1 MSRLSK
7 PERILREIPKDEWI
21 SAADIGKKIGLTPHT
36 VGALIGIHLLNR
48 FVERRTSPKY
58 ASHVHEY
65 KQLTRFERTQ
75 NYEPKCQGGL
85 LPAHEA
91 LGRNQ
96 AKTLR
101 P

>member
-1 MSRLSK
+1 MRLSK

-21 SAADIGKKIGLTPHT
+21 SAADIGKKIGLSSRS
-36 VGALIGIHLLNR
+36 VGSLIGIYLLNK
-48 FVERRTSPKY
+48 FVERRISPKY
-58 ASHVHEY
+58 SGHVYEY
-65 KQLTRFERTQ
+65 KQLARFERTQ
-75 NYEPKCQGGL
+75 NYEPTCQGGL